1 MLLVSAYTGNLDL
14 IPPRSFGRDPPS
26 IYCTLPSTMPAAGQ
40 SRRNNQNGGCDYR
53 SQSELVGVEWLS
65 LKPTKGKSIVRK
77 LISKYELSRVEE
89 YINTLHPSHF
99 DALRARFFSGHFSN
113 FKFER
118 KQSTTNKTLLL
129 TRFFLM
135 TFGPRSGRAVTAA
148 KVSSLLLLPRLPSW
162 MQVIFPVD
170 LLP

>member
-1 MLLVSAYTGNLDL
+1 MRIIWIEINGIINRTSTKFDEKIHKTQGALMLLVSAYTGNLDL

-118 KQSTTNKTLLL
+118 K
-129 TRFFLM
+129 
-135 TFGPRSGRAVTAA
+135 
-148 KVSSLLLLPRLPSW
+148 
-162 MQVIFPVD
+162 
-170 LLP
+170 